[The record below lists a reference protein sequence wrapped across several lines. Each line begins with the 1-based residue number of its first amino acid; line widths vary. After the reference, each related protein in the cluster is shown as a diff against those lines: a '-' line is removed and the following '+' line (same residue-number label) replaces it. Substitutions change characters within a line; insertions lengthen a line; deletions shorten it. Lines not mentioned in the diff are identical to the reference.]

1 MALKFEDLV
10 TRVLKDAKFRAALE
24 ADPAKALQS
33 VDVKPTPELIHS
45 LKSMDWASVHQV
57 NAQYKAAAGIS
68 T

>member
-1 MALKFEDLV
+1 MAMKFEDLL
-10 TRVLKDAKFRAALE
+10 TRVMKDAKFRAALE

-33 VDVKPTPELIHS
+33 VDVKATPELINS
-45 LKSMDWASVHQV
+45 LKSMDWASVHKV